1 MLATADAEACW
12 LRQRMAEQEA
22 EVTDLRLRVARR
34 DQQVTSLWKA
44 LASTTEQMDRFRSM
58 SNSMMLALRE
68 RDAELRTLRTPS

>member
-1 MLATADAEACW
+1 MLTTAEAYW

-34 DQQVTSLWKA
+34 DQQVASLWKA
-44 LASTTEQMDRFRSM
+44 LNETMDQRDRFRSM

-68 RDAELRTLRTPS
+68 RDADLQALRTPS